1 MNKHKPYL
9 IHAHDQESIVKEMNL
24 IGSDPGG
31 IALMAPKGE
40 TLLIRVSNV
49 SLKAAN
55 VLKQE
60 MLARGGDAAVHMKVS
75 MLAIDESDVLLVGTR
90 RQYRDVLRKLRS
102 QPFGLKRLGSEI
114 EQLLVKN
121 EALKKRT
128 GLVCGSHTLPL
139 GQRTL
144 VMGILNVTPDSFSDG
159 GRYNDVERAVAHAKE
174 LVEAGADILDVGGE
188 STRPGHEA
196 VDAEEELRRVLPV
209 IQAVAKECN
218 VPISIDTYK
227 AEVAKQAIEAGA
239 HIINDVWGAKR
250 DPDMAKVAAELGVP
264 IILMHNREDRQ
275 YQDFF
280 RDLIGDLYE
289 SIDIALEAGV
299 KEEQIILDPGIGFAK
314 TLEQNLETMRRLDD
328 IVALGYPVLLG
339 TSRKSM
345 IGKVLDLPVE
355 ERVEG
360 TAATCALGVA
370 KGCQIVRVHD
380 VREMKR
386 TVQMMDAMLKG
397 GVERG

>member
-1 MNKHKPYL
+1 MNKHKPYV
-9 IHAHDQESIVKEMNL
+9 IHAYDQVSIIQEMNR

-55 VLKQE
+55 ILKQE

-75 MLAIDESDVLLVGTR
+75 MLAIDDSDVLLIGTR
-90 RQYRDVLRKLRS
+90 RQLRDVLRKLKG
-102 QPFGLKRLGSEI
+102 QPFGLKRLGQEVEEI
-114 EQLLVKN
+114 LYN
-121 EALKKRT
+121 HNALGKRT
-128 GLVCGSHTLPL
+128 QLSCKEYTLPI

-144 VMGILNVTPDSFSDG
+144 VMGILNATPDSFSDG
-159 GRYNDVERAVAHAKE
+159 GLYNDVDRAVQHAEE
-174 LVEAGADILDVGGE
+174 LVAAGADILDIGGE
-188 STRPGHEA
+188 STRPGHVA
-196 VDAEEELRRVLPV
+196 VDAEEELRRVIPV
-209 IQAVAKECN
+209 IQAVSRVCK

-227 AEVAKQAIEAGA
+227 AEVAKQAIKAGA

-250 DPDMAKVAAELGVP
+250 DPDMARVAAELGVP
-264 IILMHNREDRQ
+264 IILMHNREDRE

-280 RDLIGDLYE
+280 RDFIHDLYE
-289 SIDIALEAGV
+289 SIDLALEAGV
-299 KEEQIILDPGIGFAK
+299 KPEQIILDPGIGFAK
-314 TLEQNLETMRRLDD
+314 SLDQNLETMRRLDD
-328 IVALGYPVLLG
+328 LVALGYPVLLG

-355 ERVEG
+355 ERMEG

-370 KGCQIVRVHD
+370 KGCHIVRVHD

-386 TVQMMDAMLKG
+386 TVQMMDAMLRG
-397 GVERG
+397 GIERG